1 MGSDFLKK
9 MVYSIN
15 IIKKIYQK
23 GRKSRWDLT
32 VCGIDFYHLMNWLI
46 IYSFFGWVWET
57 CYVSVKSGKFVNRG
71 FINGPLCTIYGFGA
85 VSVYVILKPF
95 SDNLLYLYLGG
106 VVVATALEYVTAVL
120 MESIFHTSWWDYSDN
135 KFNFQGRI
143 CLGASLGWGAFTV
156 ILFKVLHP
164 LVESIVILYP
174 VYVGE
179 IGICVIG
186 VGYVVDF
193 AFSAAAAFRIHEK
206 LPVIEAAMEQAKG
219 EMLVKMHEKIAS
231 VGFAKEATLES
242 VKERLGD
249 VEVLK
254 EMEQKRAAI
263 TAEISAELQKRKE
276 AMAAKV
282 GHNMQRFVKAYPN
295 LNRGYKLHN
304 LKNLRNKK
312 EK

>member
-1 MGSDFLKK
+1 MW
-9 MVYSIN
+9 N
-15 IIKKIYQK
+15 
-23 GRKSRWDLT
+23 LT

-85 VSVYVILKPF
+85 VSVYMILRPF

-164 LVESIVILYP
+164 FVESIVILYP

-295 LNRGYKLHN
+295 LNRGYKLRN

>member
-1 MGSDFLKK
+1 M
-9 MVYSIN
+9 
-15 IIKKIYQK
+15 
-23 GRKSRWDLT
+23 WDLT

-85 VSVYVILKPF
+85 VSVYVILRPF

-106 VVVATALEYVTAVL
+106 VAVATVLEYVTAVL

>member
-1 MGSDFLKK
+1 M
-9 MVYSIN
+9 
-15 IIKKIYQK
+15 
-23 GRKSRWDLT
+23 WDLT

-85 VSVYVILKPF
+85 VSVYVILRPF

-263 TAEISAELQKRKE
+263 TAEISAELQKRRE

>member
-1 MGSDFLKK
+1 MW
-9 MVYSIN
+9 N
-15 IIKKIYQK
+15 
-23 GRKSRWDLT
+23 LT

-85 VSVYVILKPF
+85 VSVYVILRPF
-95 SDNLLYLYLGG
+95 SDNLLYLYLGE

-164 LVESIVILYP
+164 FVESIVILYP

>member
-1 MGSDFLKK
+1 MQEYDLSQWVLFFFL
-9 MVYSIN
+9 
-15 IIKKIYQK
+15 
-23 GRKSRWDLT
+23 
-32 VCGIDFYHLMNWLI
+32 
-46 IYSFFGWVWET
+46 YSFLGWIWET

-85 VSVYVILKPF
+85 VSVYMILRPF

>member
-1 MGSDFLKK
+1 MW
-9 MVYSIN
+9 N
-15 IIKKIYQK
+15 
-23 GRKSRWDLT
+23 LT

-164 LVESIVILYP
+164 FVESIVILYP

-304 LKNLRNKK
+304 LKKLRNRK

>member
-1 MGSDFLKK
+1 M
-9 MVYSIN
+9 
-15 IIKKIYQK
+15 
-23 GRKSRWDLT
+23 WDLT

-85 VSVYVILKPF
+85 VSVYVILRPF

-106 VVVATALEYVTAVL
+106 VVVATALECVTAVL

-186 VGYVVDF
+186 IGYVVDF

>member
-1 MGSDFLKK
+1 M
-9 MVYSIN
+9 
-15 IIKKIYQK
+15 
-23 GRKSRWDLT
+23 WDLT

-186 VGYVVDF
+186 IGYVVDF

-263 TAEISAELQKRKE
+263 AAEISAELQKRKE

>member
-1 MGSDFLKK
+1 MW
-9 MVYSIN
+9 N
-15 IIKKIYQK
+15 
-23 GRKSRWDLT
+23 LT
-32 VCGIDFYHLMNWLI
+32 VCGIVFYHLMNWLI

-164 LVESIVILYP
+164 FVESIVILYP

>member
-1 MGSDFLKK
+1 M
-9 MVYSIN
+9 
-15 IIKKIYQK
+15 
-23 GRKSRWDLT
+23 WDLT

-85 VSVYVILKPF
+85 VSVYVILRPF
-95 SDNLLYLYLGG
+95 SDNILYLYLGG

-186 VGYVVDF
+186 IGYVVDF

-263 TAEISAELQKRKE
+263 AAEISAELQKRKE

>member
-1 MGSDFLKK
+1 MW
-9 MVYSIN
+9 N
-15 IIKKIYQK
+15 
-23 GRKSRWDLT
+23 LT

-85 VSVYVILKPF
+85 VSVYVILRPF

-179 IGICVIG
+179 IGICMIG

-193 AFSAAAAFRIHEK
+193 AFSAAAAFHIHEK

>member
-1 MGSDFLKK
+1 MW
-9 MVYSIN
+9 N
-15 IIKKIYQK
+15 
-23 GRKSRWDLT
+23 LT

-85 VSVYVILKPF
+85 VSVYVILRPF

-164 LVESIVILYP
+164 FVESIVILYP

-295 LNRGYKLHN
+295 LNRGYKLRN

>member
-1 MGSDFLKK
+1 MW
-9 MVYSIN
+9 N
-15 IIKKIYQK
+15 
-23 GRKSRWDLT
+23 LT

-85 VSVYVILKPF
+85 VSVYMILRPF

-106 VVVATALEYVTAVL
+106 VVVATVLEYVTAVL

-164 LVESIVILYP
+164 FVESIVILYP

>member
-1 MGSDFLKK
+1 M
-9 MVYSIN
+9 
-15 IIKKIYQK
+15 
-23 GRKSRWDLT
+23 WDLT

-85 VSVYVILKPF
+85 VSVYMILRPF

-174 VYVGE
+174 VCVGE

-231 VGFAKEATLES
+231 VGFAKEATLEN

>member
-1 MGSDFLKK
+1 M
-9 MVYSIN
+9 
-15 IIKKIYQK
+15 
-23 GRKSRWDLT
+23 WDLT

-71 FINGPLCTIYGFGA
+71 FINGPLCTIYVFGA
-85 VSVYVILKPF
+85 VSVYVILRPF

-193 AFSAAAAFRIHEK
+193 VFSAAAAFRIHEK

>member
-1 MGSDFLKK
+1 M
-9 MVYSIN
+9 
-15 IIKKIYQK
+15 
-23 GRKSRWDLT
+23 WDLT

-193 AFSAAAAFRIHEK
+193 VFSAAAAFRIHEK

>member
-1 MGSDFLKK
+1 M
-9 MVYSIN
+9 
-15 IIKKIYQK
+15 
-23 GRKSRWDLT
+23 WDLT

-85 VSVYVILKPF
+85 VSVYVILRPF

-186 VGYVVDF
+186 IGYVVDF

>member
-1 MGSDFLKK
+1 MW
-9 MVYSIN
+9 N
-15 IIKKIYQK
+15 
-23 GRKSRWDLT
+23 LT

-85 VSVYVILKPF
+85 VSVYVILRPF

>member
-1 MGSDFLKK
+1 MW
-9 MVYSIN
+9 N
-15 IIKKIYQK
+15 
-23 GRKSRWDLT
+23 LT

-46 IYSFFGWVWET
+46 IYSFFGLVWET

-85 VSVYVILKPF
+85 VSVYVILRPF

-193 AFSAAAAFRIHEK
+193 AFSAAAAFRIQEK

-276 AMAAKV
+276 VMAAKV

>member
-1 MGSDFLKK
+1 M
-9 MVYSIN
+9 
-15 IIKKIYQK
+15 
-23 GRKSRWDLT
+23 WDLT

-46 IYSFFGWVWET
+46 IYSFFGWIWET

-85 VSVYVILKPF
+85 VSVYVILRPF

-193 AFSAAAAFRIHEK
+193 VFSAAAAFRIHEK

>member
-1 MGSDFLKK
+1 M
-9 MVYSIN
+9 
-15 IIKKIYQK
+15 
-23 GRKSRWDLT
+23 WDLT

-85 VSVYVILKPF
+85 VSVYVILRPF

-120 MESIFHTSWWDYSDN
+120 MESIFHTSWLDYSDN

-193 AFSAAAAFRIHEK
+193 VFSAAAAFRIHEK

>member
-1 MGSDFLKK
+1 MW
-9 MVYSIN
+9 N
-15 IIKKIYQK
+15 
-23 GRKSRWDLT
+23 LT

-164 LVESIVILYP
+164 FVESIVILYP

>member
-1 MGSDFLKK
+1 MW
-9 MVYSIN
+9 N
-15 IIKKIYQK
+15 
-23 GRKSRWDLT
+23 LT

-85 VSVYVILKPF
+85 VSVYVILRPF

-143 CLGASLGWGAFTV
+143 CLGASLGWGVFTV

-193 AFSAAAAFRIHEK
+193 VFSAAAAFRIHEK

>member
-1 MGSDFLKK
+1 MW
-9 MVYSIN
+9 N
-15 IIKKIYQK
+15 
-23 GRKSRWDLT
+23 LT

-85 VSVYVILKPF
+85 VSVYMILRPF

-193 AFSAAAAFRIHEK
+193 VFSAAAAFRIHEK

>member
-1 MGSDFLKK
+1 MW
-9 MVYSIN
+9 N
-15 IIKKIYQK
+15 
-23 GRKSRWDLT
+23 LT

-85 VSVYVILKPF
+85 VSVYMILRPF

-276 AMAAKV
+276 AMASKV

>member
-1 MGSDFLKK
+1 MW
-9 MVYSIN
+9 N
-15 IIKKIYQK
+15 
-23 GRKSRWDLT
+23 LT
-32 VCGIDFYHLMNWLI
+32 VCGIDFYHFMNWLI

-85 VSVYVILKPF
+85 VSVYMILRPF

-106 VVVATALEYVTAVL
+106 IVVATALEYVTAVL

-164 LVESIVILYP
+164 FVESIVILYP

>member
-1 MGSDFLKK
+1 M
-9 MVYSIN
+9 
-15 IIKKIYQK
+15 
-23 GRKSRWDLT
+23 WDLT

-85 VSVYVILKPF
+85 VSVYVILRPF

-193 AFSAAAAFRIHEK
+193 VFSAAAAFRIHEK

-295 LNRGYKLHN
+295 LNRGYKLHS

>member
-1 MGSDFLKK
+1 M
-9 MVYSIN
+9 
-15 IIKKIYQK
+15 
-23 GRKSRWDLT
+23 WDLT

-186 VGYVVDF
+186 IGYVVDF

>member
-1 MGSDFLKK
+1 M
-9 MVYSIN
+9 
-15 IIKKIYQK
+15 
-23 GRKSRWDLT
+23 WDLT

-46 IYSFFGWVWET
+46 IYSFLGWVWET

-85 VSVYVILKPF
+85 VSVYVILRPF

>member
-1 MGSDFLKK
+1 M
-9 MVYSIN
+9 
-15 IIKKIYQK
+15 
-23 GRKSRWDLT
+23 WDLT

-85 VSVYVILKPF
+85 VSVYVILRPF

-106 VVVATALEYVTAVL
+106 AVVATALEYVTAVL

-186 VGYVVDF
+186 IGYVVDF
-193 AFSAAAAFRIHEK
+193 AFSAAAAFHIHEK

>member
-1 MGSDFLKK
+1 M
-9 MVYSIN
+9 
-15 IIKKIYQK
+15 
-23 GRKSRWDLT
+23 WDLT

-263 TAEISAELQKRKE
+263 AAEISAELQKRKE

-304 LKNLRNKK
+304 LKNIRNKK

>member
-1 MGSDFLKK
+1 M
-9 MVYSIN
+9 
-15 IIKKIYQK
+15 
-23 GRKSRWDLT
+23 WDLT

-85 VSVYVILKPF
+85 VSVYVILRPF
-95 SDNLLYLYLGG
+95 SDNILYLYLGG

-186 VGYVVDF
+186 IGYVVDF

-304 LKNLRNKK
+304 LKNIRNKK

>member
-1 MGSDFLKK
+1 MW
-9 MVYSIN
+9 N
-15 IIKKIYQK
+15 
-23 GRKSRWDLT
+23 LT
-32 VCGIDFYHLMNWLI
+32 VCGIDIYHLMNWLI

-164 LVESIVILYP
+164 FVESIVILYP

>member
-1 MGSDFLKK
+1 M
-9 MVYSIN
+9 
-15 IIKKIYQK
+15 
-23 GRKSRWDLT
+23 WDLT

-85 VSVYVILKPF
+85 VSVYVILRPF

-276 AMAAKV
+276 TMAAKV

>member
-1 MGSDFLKK
+1 MW
-9 MVYSIN
+9 N
-15 IIKKIYQK
+15 
-23 GRKSRWDLT
+23 LT

-85 VSVYVILKPF
+85 VSVYVILRPF

-193 AFSAAAAFRIHEK
+193 AFSASAAFHIHEK

>member
-1 MGSDFLKK
+1 MW
-9 MVYSIN
+9 N
-15 IIKKIYQK
+15 
-23 GRKSRWDLT
+23 LT

-71 FINGPLCTIYGFGA
+71 FINGPLCTIYGA
-85 VSVYVILKPF
+85 VSVYMILRPF